1 MLEAYRAHVQER
13 AELNI
18 PAKPLTAGQVA
29 ELVEL
34 LKNPPEGEAEFLLE
48 LLSTRVPPGV
58 DEAAYVKAGFLSA
71 VAKGESKCD
80 LISSADAVA
89 LLGNMHGGYNI
100 ETLVTLLTDPELAS
114 AAAEQLKHTLLMFE
128 AFHDVAELAK
138 QGNSHAEAVMTS
150 WAEGEWFTSREA
162 VAESI
167 QMVVFKVP
175 GGDQYR

>member
-58 DEAAYVKAGFLSA
+58 DVAAYVKAGFLSA
-71 VAKGESKCD
+71 VAKGETQCD
-80 LISSADAVA
+80 LISPADAVA

-100 ETLVTLLTDPELAS
+100 ETLVTLLTEPELAETMPQIIEISVVLPAPLGPSS
-114 AAAEQLKHTLLMFE
+114 ARISPSWISRSTLLK
-128 AFHDVAELAK
+128 AWWPL
-138 QGNSHAEAVMTS
+138 S
-150 WAEGEWFTSREA
+150 
-162 VAESI
+162 
-167 QMVVFKVP
+167 
-175 GGDQYR
+175 